1 MRTHGDFFRHIYAES
16 NETQRVL
23 VEDRYAH
30 TTEALLGCTKNTH
43 SPNIMNDGFQ
53 GPYLVYIDV
62 DTLLFL
68 SIRRTSLSMSPFIS
82 HEMKSS
88 MPLGREVPPYRN
100 HAIPSSLVAQC

>member
-62 DTLLFL
+62 DTSLCPFDPTHV
-68 SIRRTSLSMSPFIS
+68 SFDVAVHFSRDEIVDAAGTRSTSVS
-82 HEMKSS
+82 
-88 MPLGREVPPYRN
+88 
-100 HAIPSSLVAQC
+100 